1 MTSPKILLVEDSKFM
16 STRVIETLENS
27 HNMSLTAVRTAAE
40 ARDILKN
47 NTLDCVVVNYELP
60 DETGVELADSLN
72 PSGRE
77 PVIPV
82 ILLTGRELEPIAAD
96 AIEKGV
102 TEFVY
107 KGDHATANMDILANR
122 IRVVLKTHSL
132 PDATPDTETNQHN

>member
-1 MTSPKILLVEDSKFM
+1 MVAMTAPDVLLVEDSEFM
-16 STRVIETLENS
+16 SMRIIETLEDS
-27 HNMSLTAVRTAAE
+27 HNMSLTAVGTAAE
-40 ARDILKN
+40 AKDRLID
-47 NTLDCVVVNYELP
+47 NTFDCVVVNYELP

-72 PSGRE
+72 PSGRR
-77 PVIPV
+77 PVVPI

-107 KGDHATANMDILANR
+107 KGDHATANMDVLANR

-132 PDATPDTETNQHN
+132 PEESN